1 MYLKKQVV
9 FLEVHLRVVFLGGN
23 GELDLQAVEN
33 GGERTQVRHQ
43 AGNIVSVNCYFQCS
57 EKYRAT
63 KCSTC
68 TWTAVSR

>member
-33 GGERTQVRHQ
+33 GGERAQVRHQ
-43 AGNIVSVNCYFQCS
+43 AGNIIGKKC
-57 EKYRAT
+57 RAT

>member
-33 GGERTQVRHQ
+33 RGERAQVRHQ
-43 AGNIVSVNCYFQCS
+43 AGNTVSVNWCF
-57 EKYRAT
+57 
-63 KCSTC
+63 
-68 TWTAVSR
+68 

>member
-33 GGERTQVRHQ
+33 GGERAQVRHQ
-43 AGNIVSVNCYFQCS
+43 AGNSLGELMFLVFR
-57 EKYRAT
+57 KM
-63 KCSTC
+63 
-68 TWTAVSR
+68 